1 MVFFRCTSADNG
13 ETGMSF
19 LFWFSFLALVYAFA
33 GYPLIVRLAAA
44 LWGRKTLKDEKYTP
58 TVSVL
63 LSVYNEEQVIRQKIE
78 NFLELDYPKDYFELL
93 VISDGCSDQT
103 EEIVRSFASD
113 RVRLLVQEERGG
125 KTLALNRGAL
135 EAKGEIF
142 VFTDANSMF
151 RPDSVRKLMA
161 AFVDPAVG
169 LVSGRS
175 VYVDAE
181 GNETLGGI
189 YRRYEEWIKE
199 GESGLFSIVGAD
211 GAIYALRRD
220 VFEPLKP
227 EFINDLLHPIQVVFK
242 GLRAVNEPLAVV
254 VESNEDDGD
263 VELKRQ
269 TRIMAQSW
277 HVCLHYLKKLMHEKR
292 YGFLWQIISHKILRW
307 LTLPVL
313 VFLGL
318 SSFFGL
324 FEIIPTL
331 VMIGVVMFIVLAWL
345 GSRER
350 RGIAKVAWMFV
361 VLHWAAVL
369 GLFRLA
375 KGDMFI
381 MWNPRNS

>member
-1 MVFFRCTSADNG
+1 MT
-13 ETGMSF
+13 F
-19 LFWFSFLALVYAFA
+19 LFWFSLLALVYAFI
-33 GYPLIVRLAAA
+33 GYPLLVRLAAA
-44 LWGRKTLKDEKYTP
+44 LWGRKTLRDENHTP

-78 NFLELDYPKDYFELL
+78 NFLQLDYPEDRIELL

-103 EEIVRSFASD
+103 EEIVRSLASN
-113 RVRLLVQEERGG
+113 RVRLLIQEERGG

-161 AFVDPAVG
+161 AFADPSVG

-199 GESGLFSIVGAD
+199 GESRLFSIVGAD

-227 EFINDLLHPIQVVFK
+227 EFINDLLHPIQVVSK
-242 GLRAVNEPLAVV
+242 GLKAVSEPWAVV
-254 VESNEDDGD
+254 VEAGEDDAEA
-263 VELKRQ
+263 ELKRQ

-277 HVCLHYLKKLMHEKR
+277 HVCLRHLGKLIRERR
-292 YGFLWQIISHKILRW
+292 YGFVWQVLSHKILRW
-307 LTLPVL
+307 LALP
-313 VFLGL
+313 FFMGLGYGA
-318 SSFFGL
+318 FFGG
-324 FEIIPTL
+324 FDMYSTL
-331 VMIGVVMFIVLAWL
+331 SMIGLVIFFAIAWL
-345 GSRER
+345 GSRGAD
-350 RGIAKVAWMFV
+350 GIAKVVWMFV

-369 GLFRLA
+369 GLCRLA
-375 KGDMFI
+375 KGEMFI
-381 MWNPRNS
+381 MWDPRNS

>member
-1 MVFFRCTSADNG
+1 MTFV
-13 ETGMSF
+13 
-19 LFWFSFLALVYAFA
+19 FWFSLLALIYAFI

-44 LWGRKTLKDEKYTP
+44 LLGRKTLRDKNHTP

-63 LSVYNEEQVIRQKIE
+63 LSVYNEEQVIRQKVE
-78 NFLELDYPKDYFELL
+78 NFMQLDYPEDRIELL

-103 EEIVRSFASD
+103 EEIVRSMASN

-125 KTLALNRGAL
+125 KTLALNRGSM
-135 EAKGEIF
+135 EANNEIF

-161 AFVDPAVG
+161 AFADPTVG

-220 VFEPLKP
+220 IFEPLKP
-227 EFINDLLHPIQVVFK
+227 EYINDLLHPIQVVSR
-242 GLRAVNEPLAVV
+242 GLMAVCDSGAVV
-254 VESNEDDGD
+254 LEGGEEDSGA
-263 VELKRQ
+263 ELRRQ

-277 HVCLHYLKKLMHEKR
+277 LLCLRFLGDLLR
-292 YGFLWQIISHKILRW
+292 AGRIGFSWQLVSHKILRW
-307 LTLPVL
+307 LTLPL
-313 VFLGL
+313 LFLLGL
-318 SSFFGL
+318 SAIAGAGSSGFQ
-324 FEIIPTL
+324 
-331 VMIGVVMFIVLAWL
+331 VLALCGLIGLSALTWSGFRGRGGL
-345 GSRER
+345 SR
-350 RGIAKVAWMFV
+350 AAWMFFI
-361 VLHWAAVL
+361 LHWAALL
-369 GLFRLA
+369 GLFKLVGGER
-375 KGDMFI
+375 FVT
-381 MWNPRNS
+381 WNPGRN

>member
-1 MVFFRCTSADNG
+1 MT
-13 ETGMSF
+13 F
-19 LFWFSFLALVYAFA
+19 LFWFSLLALVYAFI
-33 GYPLIVRLAAA
+33 GYPLIVRVAAA
-44 LWGRKTLKDEKYTP
+44 LLGRKTLKDRNHTP

-78 NFLELDYPKDYFELL
+78 NFLQLDYPEDRIELL

-113 RVRLLVQEERGG
+113 RVRLLIQEERGG

-161 AFVDPAVG
+161 AFADPAVG

-175 VYVDAE
+175 VYLDAE

-199 GESGLFSIVGAD
+199 GESRLFSIVGAD
-211 GAIYALRRD
+211 GAIYALRQN
-220 VFEPLKP
+220 VYEPLKP
-227 EFINDLLHPIQVVFK
+227 EFINDLLHPIQVVSK
-242 GLRAVNEPLAVV
+242 GLKAVSEPWAVV
-254 VESNEDDGD
+254 VEAGEDDGEA
-263 VELKRQ
+263 ELKRQ

-277 HVCLHYLKKLMHEKR
+277 HVCLRHLWKLIRELR
-292 YGFLWQIISHKILRW
+292 VGFVWQVLSHKILRW
-307 LTLPVL
+307 LALPLLAGLAVGAL
-313 VFLGL
+313 FGAFDMYSMLTAVGLIIFLGL
-318 SSFFGL
+318 
-324 FEIIPTL
+324 
-331 VMIGVVMFIVLAWL
+331 AWF
-345 GSRER
+345 GSRGAD
-350 RGIAKVAWMFV
+350 GIAKVVWMFV
-361 VLHWAAVL
+361 VLHWAAVV
-369 GLFRLA
+369 GLCRLA
-375 KGDMFI
+375 KGEMFI